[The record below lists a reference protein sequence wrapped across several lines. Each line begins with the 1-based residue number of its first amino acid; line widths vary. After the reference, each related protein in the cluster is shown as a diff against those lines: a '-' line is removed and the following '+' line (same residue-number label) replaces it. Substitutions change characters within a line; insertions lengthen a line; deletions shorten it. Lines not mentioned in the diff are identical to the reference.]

1 MPDHYTYPGTE
12 VLVNL
17 LRITDPVEWKRV
29 ETAAIGQRL
38 VELMQH
44 PTSAPCDLDHLEA
57 IHRHLVQD
65 LYTWGGRL
73 RDTDTGPG
81 GTGIAHARPEFIPAE
96 AQRIFGALADTDW
109 LRGRDADA
117 FSRSL
122 AWAWGETAALHPFRD
137 VNTRSQFVL
146 FTRLAEQAGWI
157 IDWSL
162 VDVMLFAHARTV
174 AIARD
179 ESGMDALIFPALLKA
194 DDARRHDEAHDRATG
209 LFASRRDASPSS
221 LDGELEAAIRRRD
234 AERRDT

>member
-17 LRITDPVEWKRV
+17 PGITDPLEWERV

-44 PTSAPCDLDHLEA
+44 SSSVRCDLEHLQV

-96 AQRIFGALADTDW
+96 AQRIFSALADTDW

-117 FSRSL
+117 FSRGL
-122 AWAWGETAALHPFRD
+122 AWAWGETTALHPFRD
-137 VNTRSQFVL
+137 VNTRSQFVF
-146 FTRLAEQAGWI
+146 FTQLAEQAGWVV
-157 IDWSL
+157 DWSL

-174 AIARD
+174 AIVGD
-179 ESGMDALIFPALLKA
+179 ESGIDALIFPTLLRV
-194 DDARRHDEAHDRATG
+194 DDADRRDEARDRAAG
-209 LFASRRDASPSS
+209 FFDGRRRASPSA
-221 LDGELEAAIRRRD
+221 LDRELRAAIRRRNITRPD
-234 AERRDT
+234 V